1 MNDMTKNE
9 KTTVRVDTY
18 TRVCLTAITVL
29 LTLLVIGL
37 WSDMGSLSESAH
49 AASKSS
55 NRKAQKA
62 GFRDAEARR
71 AILSEGRWGTSSSPN
86 KFAAEQERTN
96 TRLDEL
102 ISLFR
107 DGKAR
112 VRIENND
119 R

>member
-1 MNDMTKNE
+1 MNDIT

-18 TRVCLTAITVL
+18 TRICLTAITVL

-49 AASKSS
+49 AASKS
-55 NRKAQKA
+55 NRQAQKA

-71 AILSEGRWGTSSSPN
+71 AILTEGRWGTSSSPN

-112 VRIENND
+112 VRIEDNN